1 MSIKLYMDV
10 HVKRAVT
17 DALRTNQNLSSSTI
31 LKTLSFVQSSPSS
44 SKVRTTNGV
53 SFFLHIVAEFLNSI
67 KLLSEI
73 DFSLTKF
80 ITGRSG
86 NYATIFMN

>member
-1 MSIKLYMDV
+1 
-10 HVKRAVT
+10 
-17 DALRTNQNLSSSTI
+17 
-31 LKTLSFVQSSPSS
+31 
-44 SKVRTTNGV
+44 
-53 SFFLHIVAEFLNSI
+53 LNSI